1 MTETIIKKL
10 GIFDKTT
17 REYVFT
23 IVFEKAILDK
33 PYYVHCNEKGD
44 IVDLR
49 KKQSYVNFL
58 PTDKL
63 KPVKE
68 YYEVSANKSKL
79 FDDECYID
87 VDTHY
92 RYYIDW
98 AAMASSIQKLLSS
111 KVIFMTDIGGDRFLQ
126 RQAPMENIMH
136 RDLELSLSFTTRVLI
151 AKDSL
156 GEDIPIP
163 DRAIKQAKAREDKAD
178 KKERRNR
185 IFETFVLP
193 GLLDIE
199 GFHYNTDNQKFYM
212 DYRDIHHLIEKHI
225 KEVVMPKFEEAG
237 AQINIDDFEVGA
249 FMYCDYRLPLEKV
262 KLDNI
267 DDVE

>member
-17 REYVFT
+17 REYAFT
-23 IVFEKAILDK
+23 IVFEKTTLDK

-63 KPVKE
+63 KSVKE
-68 YYEVSANKSKL
+68 YYEVSANKSKS

-111 KVIFMTDIGGDRFLQ
+111 KVIFMTDIGGDKFLQ
-126 RQAPMENIMH
+126 RQAPMENIICK
-136 RDLELSLSFTTRVLI
+136 DLELSLSFTTRVLI

-156 GEDIPIP
+156 GEDISIP
-163 DRAIKQAKAREDKAD
+163 DRAIKQAKAREDKER
-178 KKERRNR
+178 KKQSRRK
-185 IFETFVLP
+185 IFETFILP
-193 GLLDIE
+193 GLRDIE
-199 GFHYNTDNQKFYM
+199 GLTYNPHTQEFYM
-212 DYRDIHHLIEKHI
+212 GSYDIQKLIIKYI
-225 KEVVMPKFEEAG
+225 KEVIIPKFEEAG
-237 AQINIDDFEVGA
+237 AHISINDFKNGP
-249 FMYCDYRLPLEKV
+249 FMYCKYELPLEKV